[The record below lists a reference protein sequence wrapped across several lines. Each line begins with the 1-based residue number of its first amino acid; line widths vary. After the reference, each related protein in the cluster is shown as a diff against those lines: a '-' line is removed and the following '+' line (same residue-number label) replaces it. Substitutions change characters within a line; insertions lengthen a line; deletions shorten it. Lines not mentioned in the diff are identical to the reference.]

1 MNMKTLLSS
10 VIILAGASSAN
21 AADIVKHHPR
31 RIKQPTPVTQVVV
44 MPPAPVFSWAGP
56 YLGAEMGLVMTKF
69 HGIDGDDDLAS
80 VVIKPKEQPSV
91 GLFAGYNVAIG
102 HHAILGLDGNIDYH
116 SVESRSELQGYNK
129 YKESALAA
137 ARVRLGFAQ
146 GCVLPYIAGG
156 LSATRGALSL
166 YNDNAIPASVNK
178 QKAYIGWNI
187 GGGVDYAVAHNVLL
201 RLDYRFNN
209 VKIKDLYL
217 VDVAN
222 ILQRVDANIA
232 TKSHE
237 IRIGAAYK
245 F

>member
-1 MNMKTLLSS
+1 MKTLLSS

-31 RIKQPTPVTQVVV
+31 RIKQPAPVTQVVV

-91 GLFAGYNVAIG
+91 GLFAGYNFALG
-102 HHAILGLDGNIDYH
+102 KHAILGLDGNIDYH
-116 SVESRSELQGYNK
+116 SIESLDQGSFYVK

-137 ARVRLGFAQ
+137 ARVRLGFAH
-146 GCVLPYIAGG
+146 GRVLPYIAGG

-166 YNDNAIPASVNK
+166 YNTATPTAAIKK

-187 GGGVDYAVAHNVLL
+187 GGGIDYAVAHNVLL

-209 VKIKDLYL
+209 VKIKDLYSL
-217 VDVAN
+217 DLNNVLHREDLN
-222 ILQRVDANIA
+222 IT